1 MATPLHHAQ
10 ASVNRWGGTVDDYLF
25 IHNWFDETKA
35 FHPDFRHRAI
45 RHHSQGVQEC
55 IKKYGDYI
63 ELNNNK
69 KVPIKLIAEQHLI
82 EDCGYIP
89 SMSDWLMHI
98 KPQMFMYKAQKLSNK
113 MKKIL
118 FLALL
123 YSTSTQNYVI
133 TSYEKYQV
141 MYPKL
146 FDIEA
151 AIQYKKKV
159 L

>member
-1 MATPLHHAQ
+1 MGY
-10 ASVNRWGGTVDDYLF
+10 VYL
-25 IHNWFDETKA
+25 
-35 FHPDFRHRAI
+35 
-45 RHHSQGVQEC
+45 
-55 IKKYGDYI
+55 
-63 ELNNNK
+63 
-69 KVPIKLIAEQHLI
+69 
-82 EDCGYIP
+82 
-89 SMSDWLMHI
+89 
-98 KPQMFMYKAQKLSNK
+98 

-151 AIQYKKKV
+151 IIQYKKKV